1 MLPYN
6 FLQHSLWGKT
16 CHLSSLVLF
25 PSLLSRVMEV
35 VEEWEGE
42 EESGGL
48 KVRSR
53 KGKMENPEAEKGAVQ
68 VEELGDSESC
78 VYLDKDKGEFRHF
91 FLPPLFPSFS
101 FLREMTV
108 VRQGW
113 SQKVEN
119 FGWFFKDFGGPK
131 AEYFNF
137 LRDEIR
143 GVFENFWGSNVK

>member
-1 MLPYN
+1 
-6 FLQHSLWGKT
+6 
-16 CHLSSLVLF
+16 
-25 PSLLSRVMEV
+25 MEV

-119 FGWFFKDFGGPK
+119 FG
-131 AEYFNF
+131 
-137 LRDEIR
+137 
-143 GVFENFWGSNVK
+143 